1 MARLAGPRHVIN
13 ALGRLQLAILHFAL
27 QRRHACTSN
36 KHRRTEVREPAA
48 RCFGLDSQRSIS
60 ILIR

>member
-48 RCFGLDSQRSIS
+48 RCFGLDS
-60 ILIR
+60 